1 MAAQHLFYR
10 MYHLELRLA
19 AMLLPIPEPHVF
31 HGDKA
36 IEQWLAY
43 LRAQKCQRILLVS
56 DPGVLALDLHAQLK
70 EQLLAN
76 DIEVIIFSELGANPS
91 IEQIEQGVSCYQAHR
106 CDTLLAI
113 GGGSAMDCAKLI
125 AARIA
130 RPNKSLRQM
139 QGLFKVLRTL
149 PPVYVVPTTAG
160 TGSEVTVVAVVS
172 DTERKIKFSINDLCL
187 VPKGVL
193 FLPELTTGL
202 PPGLTAS
209 TGIDA
214 LTHALEAYIGIN
226 ANAYTRDKSEK
237 AVALILDALPRAYHQ
252 PQNLGARTDM
262 LWAAMYAGQAFTR
275 TSVGYVH
282 AIAHQLGAV
291 YGLGHGLANALVLRP
306 ILEFYGDKIDTK
318 LERLAKHSLD
328 EHSSAAELREKIY
341 SLLDELAIPHC
352 IADLKAEDIPLI
364 AKQALAEAHP
374 DYPVPCFMTQQEME
388 AVLRSLIPNNKPNN
402 EPAIS

>member
-1 MAAQHLFYR
+1 MAIQHLFYR
-10 MYHLELRLA
+10 MYHLGLRLA

-43 LRAQKCQRILLVS
+43 LEAQKCKRILLVS
-56 DPGVLALDLHAQLK
+56 DPGVLALNLHAQLK

-76 DIEVIIFSELGANPS
+76 HIEVVTFSDLSANPS
-91 IEQIEQGVSCYQAHR
+91 IEQIEQGVRCYQANQ

-130 RPNKSLRQM
+130 RPKKSLRQM
-139 QGLFKVLRTL
+139 RGLFKVLRTL
-149 PPVYVVPTTAG
+149 PPVYGVPTTAG
-160 TGSEVTVVAVVS
+160 TGSEVTVAAVVS
-172 DTERKIKFSINDLCL
+172 DTERRIKFAVNDLCL
-187 VPKGVL
+187 MPKGVL

-226 ANAYTRDKSEK
+226 ATAYTRDKSEK
-237 AVALILDALPRAYHQ
+237 AVALILDALPRAYHH
-252 PQNLGARTDM
+252 PDDLGARTDM
-262 LWAAMYAGQAFTR
+262 LWAAMFAGQAFTR

-306 ILEFYGDKIDTK
+306 ILDFYGDRIDAQMK
-318 LERLAKHSLD
+318 RLAKHSLG
-328 EHSSAAELREKIY
+328 EHSTAAELCDRIY
-341 SLLDELAIPHC
+341 ALLDELAIPHC
-352 IADLKAEDIPLI
+352 ITDLKAEDISLI
-364 AKQALAEAHP
+364 ARQALAEAHP
-374 DYPVPCFMTQQEME
+374 DYPVPCFMTQQELE
-388 AVLRSLIPNNKPNN
+388 TVLRSLLPNN
-402 EPAIS
+402 EPDS

>member
-1 MAAQHLFYR
+1 MAIQHLFYR
-10 MYHLELRLA
+10 MYHLGLRLA

-36 IEQWLAY
+36 IEQWLAH
-43 LRAQKCQRILLVS
+43 LEAQKCKRILLVS
-56 DPGVLALDLHAQLK
+56 DPGVLALNLHAQLK

-76 DIEVIIFSELGANPS
+76 HIEVVTFSDLSANPS
-91 IEQIEQGVSCYQAHR
+91 IEQIEQGVRCYQANK

-130 RPNKSLRQM
+130 RPKKSLRQM
-139 QGLFKVLRTL
+139 RGLFKVLRTL

-160 TGSEVTVVAVVS
+160 TGSEVTVAAVVS
-172 DTERKIKFSINDLCL
+172 DTERRIKFAVNDLCL
-187 VPKGVL
+187 MPKGVL

-226 ANAYTRDKSEK
+226 ATAYTRDKSEK
-237 AVALILDALPRAYHQ
+237 AVALILDALPRAYHH
-252 PQNLGARTDM
+252 PDDLAARTDM
-262 LWAAMYAGQAFTR
+262 LWAAMFAGQAFTR

-306 ILEFYGDKIDTK
+306 ILDFYGDRIDAQMK
-318 LERLAKHSLD
+318 RLAKHSLS
-328 EHSSAAELREKIY
+328 EHSTAAELRDKIY
-341 SLLDELAIPHC
+341 ALLDELAIPHC

-364 AKQALAEAHP
+364 AKLALEEAHP
-374 DYPVPCFMTQQEME
+374 DYPVPCFMTQQELE
-388 AVLRSLIPNNKPNN
+388 DLLRSLLPNN
-402 EPAIS
+402 EPDS

>member
-10 MYHLELRLA
+10 MYHLGLRLA

-36 IEQWLAY
+36 IEQWLAH

-56 DPGVLALDLHAQLK
+56 DPGIIALDLHAQLK

-76 DIEVIIFSELGANPS
+76 DIEVIIYSELGANPS
-91 IEQIEQGVSCYQAHR
+91 IEQIEQGVRCYQASR

-160 TGSEVTVVAVVS
+160 TGSEVTVAAVVS

-202 PPGLTAS
+202 PPALTAS

-226 ANAYTRDKSEK
+226 ATAYTRDKSEK
-237 AVALILDALPRAYHQ
+237 AVALILGALPNAYHQ
-252 PQNLGARTDM
+252 PHNLGARTDM
-262 LWAAMYAGQAFTR
+262 LWAAMFAGQAFTR

-282 AIAHQLGAV
+282 AIAHQLGAF
-291 YGLGHGLANALVLRP
+291 YGLGHGLANALALRP
-306 ILEFYGDKIDTK
+306 ILDFYGERVDAS
-318 LERLAKHSLD
+318 LEQLAKQTLGEQSNA
-328 EHSSAAELREKIY
+328 SQLRDRIY
-341 SLLDELAIPHC
+341 ALLDELAIPPF

-388 AVLRSLIPNNKPNN
+388 NLLRSLLPNK
-402 EPAIS
+402 EPKT